1 MYADI
6 SVVAYAG
13 TDNRRFSYKYSQDM
27 AIAVG
32 SIVKVKFG
40 KNISLGIVREL
51 KVKKPQA
58 KIKVHAIESVLAHNT
73 LPIQLLS
80 LADWIVEYYV
90 APASTVWQ
98 LLLPKN
104 PTSTPR
110 KIFNTEAYKT
120 QALVKLSSQQ
130 RAAMTAINSS
140 LKPVLLEGTMGSGK
154 TEIYFHLIQSQLN
167 SGKSSI
173 LLMPEIFL
181 TNQMIDR
188 ARKHFGDKLL
198 ITHSGLTPAQRRAVW
213 DTCNSTTPVIVIG
226 PRSALFSPLHNL
238 GLIVVDECHEPSYK
252 QGSSPRY
259 LTEHV
264 AGKLASLTDAKLV
277 LGSATPSITTRYMAD
292 VGKIT
297 RVALPERAISSPHP
311 KIEIIDTTKSKSVF
325 F

>member
-104 PTSTPR
+104 PHLPHEKYSIPR
-110 KIFNTEAYKT
+110 HIKRK
-120 QALVKLSSQQ
+120 
-130 RAAMTAINSS
+130 
-140 LKPVLLEGTMGSGK
+140 
-154 TEIYFHLIQSQLN
+154 HWLN
-167 SGKSSI
+167 S
-173 LLMPEIFL
+173 
-181 TNQMIDR
+181 
-188 ARKHFGDKLL
+188 
-198 ITHSGLTPAQRRAVW
+198 
-213 DTCNSTTPVIVIG
+213 
-226 PRSALFSPLHNL
+226 AL
-238 GLIVVDECHEPSYK
+238 
-252 QGSSPRY
+252 
-259 LTEHV
+259 
-264 AGKLASLTDAKLV
+264 
-277 LGSATPSITTRYMAD
+277 
-292 VGKIT
+292 
-297 RVALPERAISSPHP
+297 
-311 KIEIIDTTKSKSVF
+311 SKEQL
-325 F
+325 